1 MIIQLARWNEL
12 PKAEATKELLVLCG
26 SAAWASRVVEK
37 RPFSSPD
44 ELITWADEVWSTLEL
59 DDWME
64 AFLAHPRIG
73 TTSAPQAAPDSLAL
87 SHDEQRQV
95 LDAGNERLS
104 KLAEGNRAY
113 EEQYGFRF
121 IICASGRSADEILEA
136 LYRRLNRDRSVEVI
150 EAAEQQRQI
159 TQLRMRKWLK
169 L

>member
-1 MIIQLARWNEL
+1 MTTELSRWNAL
-12 PKAEATKELLVLCG
+12 PAVEAANELLALCG
-26 SAAWASRVVEK
+26 SKTWASRIVAK
-37 RPFSSPD
+37 RPFLSGA
-44 ELITWADEVWSTLEL
+44 ELMMWADDVWSNLGV

-73 TTSAPQAAPDSLAL
+73 ATSAPRATADSLAL

-95 LDAGNERLS
+95 LDAGAERLL
-104 KLAEGNRAY
+104 KLAEGNRLY

-121 IICASGRSADEILEA
+121 IICASGRSADEIL
-136 LYRRLNRDRSVEVI
+136 LSLHGRLNRSRSVELI